1 VQGSNFMDF
10 LRLPIFISFVDVWVE
25 ETSQA
30 GSTQIHTRSEMKRG
44 FTQVIQDP
52 LPGATYYLGA
62 VAYPL
67 YLPYLFGDQTEIEFT
82 VPELCSAGTSS
93 ETGYAPCTQ
102 SSSGAAPYFGPV
114 ISSTQQLASPGE
126 LVTLNGSAL
135 QGVTGITVGGQRAE
149 LVTVTDSAITLRL
162 NLETPLGEAEV
173 AIDSATGRLLVAGL
187 INVVGTVQA
196 ESSPTVSVKRMGDRV
211 RVFALDVVGAGKVQ
225 FFLNGREIAWV
236 RAVDESDPKLRAHPT
251 GAYLVRNR
259 ALAEGKNVIE
269 IYVDGERVRRV
280 AYTR

>member
-1 VQGSNFMDF
+1 
-10 LRLPIFISFVDVWVE
+10 
-25 ETSQA
+25 
-30 GSTQIHTRSEMKRG
+30 
-44 FTQVIQDP
+44 
-52 LPGATYYLGA
+52 
-62 VAYPL
+62 
-67 YLPYLFGDQTEIEFT
+67 
-82 VPELCSAGTSS
+82 
-93 ETGYAPCTQ
+93 
-102 SSSGAAPYFGPV
+102 
-114 ISSTQQLASPGE
+114 
-126 LVTLNGSAL
+126 
-135 QGVTGITVGGQRAE
+135 VTGITVGGQRAE